1 MAAGGGGDPL
11 WALPVL
17 RPVRRDWQEGDMAQR
32 GAEGRSGGGLEQQ
45 SSGVAEEEVALVA
58 WCGLTAGRAGREW
71 ERMGGGASIRGWGG
85 GREDRHPHPPYN
97 LWKGGAGG
105 LRRGRSRPPSTCL
118 LPPPVSLLYMSLIP
132 PPVPFFHLSH
142 HPILERRSNVLRLP
156 APPVLTLTNTQ
167 KLHIFTHLDSLTPSG
182 PP

>member
-1 MAAGGGGDPL
+1 MVVVTPSGPYQSSVQCGQTG
-11 WALPVL
+11 
-17 RPVRRDWQEGDMAQR
+17 RRVIWPSEERKDGV
-32 GAEGRSGGGLEQQ
+32 AEELEQRSGG
-45 SSGVAEEEVALVA
+45 VAEEVALVA